1 MKEELIGFN
10 SNIEQHWVVLVNKV
24 PEIIL
29 AIIILFVGSFII
41 KLTSKYSKKIIEKRA
56 ADSIVTRFLVNMISI
71 VLAIFL
77 TSICLGILGL
87 GNITDKLLAGTAI
100 TTFIVGYALKDIG
113 ENFLAGILMAF
124 RRPFK
129 IGDLI
134 EVQKI
139 RGKVKEM
146 SLRETIIQTLD
157 GKDVFIPNSIIL
169 KNPLENYTYHQLLK
183 GEFSI
188 EVHITENLEKIMA
201 DLLST
206 IKSFQEVEQQP
217 TASVS
222 VMNIDKNLVTIS
234 CAYWFKTTD
243 ISAPGGSLKSLILIK
258 TITYLKDHKIRL
270 TDEKIDPEEIE
281 QQISHEE

>member
-201 DLLST
+201 DLLSI

-217 TASVS
+217 KASVS

-258 TITYLKDHKIRL
+258 TITYLKDNKIRL

>member
-201 DLLST
+201 DLLSI